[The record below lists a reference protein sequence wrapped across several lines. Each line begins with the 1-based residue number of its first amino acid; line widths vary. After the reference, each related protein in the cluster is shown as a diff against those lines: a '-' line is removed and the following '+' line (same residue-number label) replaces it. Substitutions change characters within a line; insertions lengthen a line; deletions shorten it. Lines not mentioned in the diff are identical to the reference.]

1 MGPEHRGLPQHQI
14 GQFADFDA
22 ADDVAHAVRHGR
34 VDGVFGDVASDP
46 QVVVV
51 DRILRQ
57 RPALLRN
64 ALNPYIPYDTAG
76 TSGTTYLEKGKPVRD
91 SVEIPAWAKRPVQ
104 DAVRVAALTAVAG
117 AILNLDAFL
126 TKQ

>member
-1 MGPEHRGLPQHQI
+1 M
-14 GQFADFDA
+14 A
-22 ADDVAHAVRHGR
+22 ADPSPATLARLRQLYDTSAAGY
-34 VDGVFGDVASDP
+34 
-46 QVVVV
+46 
-51 DRILRQ
+51 RQ

-76 TSGTTYLEKGKPVRD
+76 ASPGTAYREKKGQRAPDSLET
-91 SVEIPAWAKRPVQ
+91 PAWAARPVP
-104 DAVRVAALTAVAG
+104 DPVRLAALTPVAS